1 MLRPVDDR
9 ADLARRSLLAMAA
22 LLPTIPAES
31 SAANT
36 TAPPPGL
43 AQAVKEY
50 DQATIA
56 NDTDALGALV
66 ADDYVLVNSD
76 ATVQDKQSYLADFK
90 APGFKIDPY
99 VMAQPLLK
107 VWGNTA
113 LTGGLLRLSW
123 SQNGRRQI
131 RPLRIVHIWA
141 KHQGHWRI
149 TYTQLTRVPN
159 SISDD

>member
-1 MLRPVDDR
+1 
-9 ADLARRSLLAMAA
+9 MAA
-22 LLPTIPAES
+22 TLPVIRAGS

-36 TAPPPGL
+36 TAVPPGL

-159 SISDD
+159 SPSDG